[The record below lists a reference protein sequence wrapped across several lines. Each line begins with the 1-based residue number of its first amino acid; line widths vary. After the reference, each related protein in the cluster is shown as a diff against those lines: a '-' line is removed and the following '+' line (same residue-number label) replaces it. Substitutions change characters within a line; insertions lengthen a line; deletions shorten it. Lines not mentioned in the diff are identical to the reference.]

1 VTAHPDPQDP
11 HQLIRDSPRGYRIP
25 PMAGTFRAMAKPSPA
40 AGPPEAQDA
49 PEADLG

>member
-1 VTAHPDPQDP
+1 
-11 HQLIRDSPRGYRIP
+11 
-25 PMAGTFRAMAKPSPA
+25 MAGTFRAMAKPSPA